1 MKYAALWLTLLFTA
15 GTAAAQSYLDCHFA
29 PRWEQSGAKRQY
41 DAANLFDYKDGGA
54 EGYLIFGFVRMNTI
68 DCRSGAN
75 TLTIDV
81 SEMTGVDA
89 AYGIFAGNLDPTQPA
104 TEIGMGGQVQA
115 QSAIFAKGKYYVE
128 IVETAADPSTN
139 DSATMRAFASAVEMR
154 LEGAVSPPAQ
164 LHWFPPGN
172 VAPVRMV
179 PESVLGLRELRR
191 GYVATYV
198 KGQAFIVLEDT
209 PDAAALVLKALRA
222 HFPGA
227 IQVLVGDEA
236 FQANAQY
243 LDGVC
248 IFRKGRVL
256 AGYIHLPAPQE
267 AAAQAEALAAR
278 IP

>member
-1 MKYAALWLTLLFTA
+1 MKRAALWLTVLFAA
-15 GTAAAQSYLDCHFA
+15 GTAAAQGYLDCHLA
-29 PRWEQSGAKRQY
+29 PGWEQSGAKRQY
-41 DAANLFDYKDGGA
+41 DAGNLFDLKDGSA
-54 EGYLIFGFVRMNTI
+54 EGYLIFGFIRMSTI
-68 DCRSGAN
+68 DCKSGAN

-89 AYGIFAGNLDPTQPA
+89 AYGIFAANLDPTQPT

-128 IVETAADPSTN
+128 IVEVAADPSTN
-139 DSATMRAFASAVEMR
+139 DSLMLRAFAAAVEMR
-154 LEGAVSPPAQ
+154 LAGSVTPPAQ

-191 GYVATYV
+191 GYVTNYA

-227 IQVLVGDEA
+227 IQAQMGDEA

-243 LDGVC
+243 LDGLC

-256 AGYIHLPAPQE
+256 AGYANLPTAQQ
-267 AAAQAEALAAR
+267 AAAQAASLAAR

>member
-1 MKYAALWLTLLFTA
+1 MKHAVLWLTVLFAA
-15 GTAAAQSYLDCHFA
+15 GTVAAQSYLDCHFA
-29 PRWEQSGAKRQY
+29 PGWEQSGAKRQY
-41 DAANLFDYKDGGA
+41 DASNLFDYKDGSA
-54 EGYLIFGFVRMNTI
+54 EGYLIYGFVRMSTI
-68 DCRSGAN
+68 DCKSGAN

-89 AYGIFAGNLDPTQPA
+89 AYGIFAANLDPTQPIA
-104 TEIGMGGQVQA
+104 EIGMGGQVQS

-128 IVETAADPSTN
+128 IVETAADPSIN
-139 DSATMRAFASAVEMR
+139 DSPTMRAFASAVEMR
-154 LEGAVSPPAQ
+154 LEGSVTPPTQ

-172 VAPVRMV
+172 VAPIRMV
-179 PESVLGLRELRR
+179 PESVLGLHELRR
-191 GYVATYV
+191 GYVTHYA

-227 IQVLVGDEA
+227 IQAPVGDEA

-243 LDGVC
+243 LDGLC

-256 AGYIHLPAPQE
+256 AGYVNLPTPQE
-267 AAAQAEALAAR
+267 AAAQAAALAAR